1 MIRDLIDNYIRQEK
15 IYQKVAL
22 SSSQQTSLLQSQKV
36 DTVMIKEV
44 LQQRQVLMDDVAAI
58 NEEAKKMQEKMK
70 RDYSLK
76 AFTLSEIEGVVKN
89 IDLNE
94 LKQVLNNM
102 SEVLKGISQNDLKN
116 QALMRQAAAE
126 AYSQP
131 TVSNQQASSAYRQSM
146 DPKNS

>member
-1 MIRDLIDNYIRQEK
+1 
-15 IYQKVAL
+15 
-22 SSSQQTSLLQSQKV
+22 
-36 DTVMIKEV
+36 
-44 LQQRQVLMDDVAAI
+44 MDDVAAI